1 MEKKLVTHK
10 PNYLP
15 QVVLI
20 SDEFEISQLN
30 KTRKIWAL
38 PHDYDNSSEFL
49 MYLQDAQNLLTK
61 KQNTKL
67 GNRQKLAV
75 MSEYKIGKLL

>member
-1 MEKKLVTHK
+1 
-10 PNYLP
+10 
-15 QVVLI
+15 
-20 SDEFEISQLN
+20 
-30 KTRKIWAL
+30 
-38 PHDYDNSSEFL
+38 

-61 KQNTKL
+61 QNTET